1 VPAVVLLIMATLGV
15 FYSGAAAQDSF
26 TATITIRDH
35 RFEPAELHVPA
46 GKRILLT
53 VINADPLSEEF
64 DSTALK
70 VEKVIAGKSQGI
82 VHISP
87 LNPGRYDFTGEY
99 HEDTAK
105 AGPKIEP
112 RQQALKKAIHGSRCA
127 HLHLVSFPWCEDP
140 EHGAPRSLT
149 PLYPLHVNLPMSAW
163 GLGRV
168 KTKSDLVVMPS
179 ARQIFA
185 FFCSPSDRRAQ
196 NSGCDY
202 TA

>member
-1 VPAVVLLIMATLGV
+1 MVPAVVLLIMATLGV

-87 LNPGRYDFTGEY
+87 LNPGRYDFIGEY

-105 AGPKIEP
+105 G
-112 RQQALKKAIHGSRCA
+112 Q
-127 HLHLVSFPWCEDP
+127 
-140 EHGAPRSLT
+140 
-149 PLYPLHVNLPMSAW
+149 
-163 GLGRV
+163 
-168 KTKSDLVVMPS
+168 VV
-179 ARQIFA
+179 AE
-185 FFCSPSDRRAQ
+185 
-196 NSGCDY
+196 
-202 TA
+202 